1 MLTLSELRLEV
12 APFVGDSGTCPDSED
27 VKKAI
32 NRARRVLYELGDWQ
46 GMSQDIR
53 IQAYKGTITLP
64 PAFDFI
70 NKSYFAVKRITIP
83 NEWFYITTG
92 AFEPQ
97 CGSMVEPMKMNEP
110 VGSFRDFTM
119 VNTDDEWYRA
129 AIMFESDREDV
140 DTEVIIHAYNKQGG
154 RVSLTRKY
162 GTGFLDVT
170 SNPPNDFY
178 LKSIY
183 AVTKPATKGRVL
195 MYGYIPDTDKRVLM
209 AIWEQGDINPSLT
222 RYHVATAGC
231 DSQFMVRAKKR
242 YMPLVNENDL
252 VDIHVD
258 ALIHTLQALT
268 DRSSRNIQG
277 YNTNLSLAI
286 QLLDKQMGQRE
297 ASEQGTVRT
306 SFQFDTPLNG

>member
-1 MLTLSELRLEV
+1 MLTLAEIREEV
-12 APFVGDSGTCPDSED
+12 SPFVGDSGTNPSSDD
-27 VKKAI
+27 IRIAI
-32 NRARRVLYELGDWQ
+32 NRARRVLYELGDWK

-70 NKSYFAVKRITIP
+70 NKAYFAVKKITIP

-92 AFEPQ
+92 AFDSQ
-97 CGSMVEPMKMNEP
+97 CGSSVEPSRMNEP
-110 VGSFRDFTM
+110 VGAFRDFTM
-119 VNTDDEWYRA
+119 VNTSDQWYRA
-129 AIMFESDREDV
+129 AVMFESDREEA
-140 DTEVIIHAYNKQGG
+140 DTKVTIHAYNKQGG

-178 LKSIY
+178 LNSIHS
-183 AVTKPATKGRVL
+183 VTKGPTKGRVL
-195 MYGYIPDTDKRVLM
+195 LYGYIPDTNKRVLM

-242 YMPLVNENDL
+242 YMPIVNESDL
-252 VDIHVD
+252 VDIHVE

-268 DRSSRNIQG
+268 DRGTKNIAG
-277 YNTNLSLAI
+277 YNTNMSLAVQFLNREI
-286 QLLDKQMGQRE
+286 GQVE
-297 ASEQGTVRT
+297 ASEQGMIKTGW
-306 SFQFDTPLNG
+306 QIDLPLNG